1 MSNNLVFTPILD
13 INMNRTNQYTI
24 SLFGVEKKNKV
35 MDSLYPVLVCYALSD
50 TSHWREGHLEAI
62 SDKIM
67 KAVQM
72 YNDEKMKYE

>member
-1 MSNNLVFTPILD
+1 
-13 INMNRTNQYTI
+13 
-24 SLFGVEKKNKV
+24 

-50 TSHWREGHLEAI
+50 TYTSHWREGHLEAI